1 MLGSTST
8 SSSSSSSNQNTY
20 NNLINTTNTTGI
32 VDTSST
38 TSSSTS
44 PNSSNAQAKQA
55 ILTPTTTSTTL
66 NNSNECPST
75 NFTIEQ
81 LVQHQLANNNKYTLS
96 RQQMFDLQHSHLLHH
111 HHQQHDAP
119 SQSPQTQHKF
129 KNFTNQNLSQY
140 VDLSQPQPNPPNL
153 PPPPP
158 MMHSSQATTAYL
170 VQTPNGSAL
179 LIPPNNHFMQ
189 TASQTQSAQST
200 GTLSFNRN
208 PYGITTIPLQNAAIL
223 NQNSG
228 ANLPHSPSI
237 TSGSCFVRPESTA
250 STNVYQT
257 IDTEK
262 NGYLYPL
269 ESFYEGTASINNSN
283 VPSTYNNPLLGNTN
297 NCSMRHKRKCDQQK
311 QLIQQH
317 YQIQQ
322 QQQGSHLAKLIEN
335 HNNSGT
341 MHSNTNNTNSNFFVS
356 PALSASSNRRLNGSL
371 LERIKYRLSKKMS
384 AYCSW
389 KCVAM
394 LFLCISVIAFISFT
408 VLLASNYII
417 FVVM

>member
-8 SSSSSSSNQNTY
+8 SSSTSSSTQNTY

-81 LVQHQLANNNKYTLS
+81 LVQQHQLANNNKYTLS

-140 VDLSQPQPNPPNL
+140 VDLTQPQPNPPNL

-158 MMHSSQATTAYL
+158 MMHSTQATTAYL

-189 TASQTQSAQST
+189 AAASQTQSAQST

-208 PYGITTIPLQNAAIL
+208 PYGITTIPLQNAA
-223 NQNSG
+223 
-228 ANLPHSPSI
+228 NLPHSPSI
-237 TSGSCFVRPESTA
+237 TSGNCFVRPESTA

-283 VPSTYNNPLLGNTN
+283 VPSTYNKPLLGNTN

-335 HNNSGT
+335 HNSGT

-408 VLLASNYII
+408 VLLASNYNFFCYVIVCKI
-417 FVVM
+417 KK